1 MTPRMKLIVT
11 LVLVVLLGGMG
22 AADYYLSG
30 NQYAGDVAND
40 GNNNSNTDT
49 MQPPAGAVAKA
60 TAPAVSDVA
69 SHMNLTVQPNDDLSL
84 LAQIVKDGTKVEG
97 LAILKDGD
105 RAGSVTWVQSGEVK
119 NYFIALKEALL
130 SAFSPQVRD
139 LRDETVQDPG
149 EPVRNI
155 LTFLDPSLSEERI
168 VFVRVRER
176 LYEFHLTA
184 GKEEVMHDLIDAL
197 TSR

>member
-22 AADYYLSG
+22 AADYYFSG
-30 NQYAGDVAND
+30 NQYAGDVSND
-40 GNNNSNTDT
+40 GNTDMGT
-49 MQPPAGAVAKA
+49 NQPPAGAVAKA

-69 SHMNLTVQPNDDLSL
+69 SQHNLTVQPNDDLSL
-84 LAQIVKDGTKVEG
+84 LAQVVKDGTKVEG

-105 RAGSVTWVQSGEVK
+105 RVGSVTWVQSGEVK

-168 VFVRVRER
+168 IFVRIRER
-176 LYEFHLTA
+176 LYEFHVTT
-184 GKEEVMHDLIDAL
+184 GKEETMNDLIDGL
-197 TSR
+197 TSK